1 MDLFEHDEGGKEL
14 SYPIYDDRKEDDDNV
29 NIYLVLVE
37 SLMVRWLISTSH
49 IGD

>member
-1 MDLFEHDEGGKEL
+1 MNLFEHDEGGKKL
-14 SYPIYDDRKEDDDNV
+14 SYPIYDDRKEDNDNV

-37 SLMVRWLISTSH
+37 SLMVRWLITRSH